1 MEKTNAAA
9 DPLSRA
15 KTLVREGKFDAAEP
29 LLVEALAAKKS
40 PDAYRNLALVCR
52 ARGDYDRAAANL
64 DEALTLDENDDA
76 AIALMG
82 ELFLEQGDPKQA
94 VGFYVL
100 AIGKNPEQAAYKHRF
115 VEIAGMIPF
124 NKYNQMMADALL
136 ACLKTAGVD
145 CARAQILWYT
155 LLTSDPA
162 FKDLYKFSN
171 SGSYVTFNR
180 KPFDKAENLKPLLT
194 PFFVEGLRRIVVYHP
209 VFEAFLTHL
218 RLRISEDAVTERPKL
233 SRADFTTL
241 AAALAEYAFNTEYIF
256 DTTAEEDTAT
266 AKLRQ
271 RLETEDAARQ
281 DAALVALFA
290 MYAPLESL
298 GSAAAI
304 AQQHETGPLA
314 GLVGQ
319 QITAQAELQKLR
331 EGVTALTEISG
342 GVSSD
347 VRGQYEEFPYPRWFS
362 YSKQVADEET
372 EGGLRGRKAK
382 ILVAGCG
389 TGREAI
395 QLAAALPDSTVLGV
409 DLSRSSLSYAQRRAN
424 DEKISNVEFRQADI
438 LKLEASKGTFDY
450 VSSSG
455 VLHHMENPLDG
466 WRVLTTLMKPEGLMR
481 IALYSKLARRHLATA
496 QAAALKGN
504 YGRDAAGMRRF
515 RRDTPKLLDRQVVQ
529 DIANRPDYYHLSMY
543 RDLLFH
549 VQEHCFDIAGIK
561 SALETLGLEFI
572 KFGVTDDTMALFRRR
587 FSADKEGRS
596 LDNWHVFEQENPDAF
611 THMYHFWCR
620 RKS

>member
-1 MEKTNAAA
+1 MEKANT
-9 DPLSRA
+9 DPLARA

-29 LLVEALAAKKS
+29 LLVEALAEHKT

-52 ARGDYDRAAANL
+52 SRGDYDRAAANL

-82 ELFLEQGDPKQA
+82 ELYFDRGDPKQA

-100 AIGKNPEQAAYKHRF
+100 AIGKNPEQPAYKRRF
-115 VEIAGMIPF
+115 IELAGMIPF
-124 NKYNQMMADALL
+124 NKHNQMIADALL
-136 ACLKTAGVD
+136 ACLATPGID

-155 LLTSDPA
+155 LLTSNPE
-162 FKDLYKFSN
+162 FQQLYKFSN

-180 KPFDKAENLKPLLT
+180 KPFDKAENLRPLLS

-218 RLRISEDAVTERPKL
+218 RLRIAEDIVAASPKL
-233 SRADFTTL
+233 TRADFTVL
-241 AAALAEYAFNTEYIF
+241 AGALAEYCFNTEYIF
-256 DTTAEEDTAT
+256 DTTAEEDAAT
-266 AKLRQ
+266 VKLRQ
-271 RLETEDAARQ
+271 RLETEETARQ

-290 MYAPLESL
+290 MYAPLDSL
-298 GSAAAI
+298 ASAAAI
-304 AQQHETGPLA
+304 AKLHETGPLA
-314 GLVGQ
+314 GVVRQ
-319 QITAQAELQKLR
+319 QITQQAELQTLR
-331 EGVTALTEISG
+331 EKVVSLTDIGG
-342 GVSSD
+342 GVSAE
-347 VRGQYEEFPYPRWFS
+347 VRSQYEAFPYPRWVS
-362 YSKQVADEET
+362 YSRQVADEET
-372 EGGLRGRKAK
+372 EGALRGNKSK

-395 QLAAALPDSTVLGV
+395 QLATALPDSTVLAV
-409 DLSRSSLSYAQRRAN
+409 DLSRASLAYALRRASE
-424 DEKISNVEFRQADI
+424 EKIANVDFNQADI
-438 LKLEASKGTFDY
+438 LKLDASVGSFDY

-455 VLHHMENPLDG
+455 VLPHMAQPLEG
-466 WRVLTTLMKPEGLMR
+466 WRVLTGLVKPQGLMR

-496 QAAALKGN
+496 QAAAVKGN
-504 YGRDAAGMRRF
+504 FGSDAEGMRRF

-549 VQEHCFDIAGIK
+549 VQEHCFDVPGIK
-561 SALETLGLEFI
+561 AALDTLGLDFI
-572 KFGVTDDTMALFRRR
+572 KFGVPDDVMALYRRR
-587 FSADKEGRS
+587 FHADKEGKS
-596 LDNWHVFEQENPDAF
+596 LDNWHVFEQENPDTF

-620 RKS
+620 RKI